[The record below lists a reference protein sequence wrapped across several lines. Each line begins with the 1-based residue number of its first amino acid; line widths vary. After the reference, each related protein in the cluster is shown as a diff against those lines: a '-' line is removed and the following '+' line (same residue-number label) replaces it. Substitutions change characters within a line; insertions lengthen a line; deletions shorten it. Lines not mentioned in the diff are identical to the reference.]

1 MAKEK
6 TAVTPPE
13 GPQNGA
19 EPMEVSQD
27 LLAEETAPERTVEL
41 VRCRVSWPGGVYL
54 REGPGGAYCGKTVL
68 PAGTEVLGADVA
80 DLLRKERAPDA
91 SMWLKVLSPAG
102 SGWVDG
108 AYLERLDESA
118 E

>member
-1 MAKEK
+1 MVRKE
-6 TAVTPPE
+6 TASKAPE
-13 GPQNGA
+13 SPQAGA

-41 VRCRVSWPGGVYL
+41 VRRRVRWPGGVYL
-54 REGPGGAYCGKTVL
+54 KEGPGGAYCGKTVL

-108 AYLERLDESA
+108 AYLERLDERA

>member
-1 MAKEK
+1 MAKK
-6 TAVTPPE
+6 MPVADPE
-13 GPQNGA
+13 QVR
-19 EPMEVSQD
+19 EVSQD
-27 LLAEETAPERTVEL
+27 LLAEETAPESTAEL
-41 VRCRVSWPGGVYL
+41 VRYQVGWPGGVRL
-54 REGPGGAYCGKTVL
+54 REGPGRAYREIIVL

-91 SMWLKVLSPAG
+91 SMWLKVLSPEG

-108 AYLERLDESA
+108 AYLERVDESA

>member
-1 MAKEK
+1 MAKKK
-6 TAVTPPE
+6 TAVKTPE

-108 AYLERLDESA
+108 AYLERVDEPA
-118 E
+118 Q